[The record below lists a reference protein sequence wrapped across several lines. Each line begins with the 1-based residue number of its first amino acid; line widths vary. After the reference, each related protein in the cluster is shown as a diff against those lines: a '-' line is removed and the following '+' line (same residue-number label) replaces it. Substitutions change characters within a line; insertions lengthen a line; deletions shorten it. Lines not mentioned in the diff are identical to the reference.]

1 MSRRK
6 VRIFY
11 LPLNRD
17 VILGFV
23 GLIILLSFGFI
34 HFDKSNNLKEQAV
47 FNPQNKAIY
56 NGPKDKKAMALTI
69 NVAWGEEYLPS
80 MLDTLDKYDVKAT
93 FFFVGRWV
101 EKFPEK
107 IKEIQKRGHELGNHG
122 FRHLHPKQLDK
133 ERLIKLIKDNEQL
146 IDKTTGYQTNL
157 FAPPYGEVDDRVA
170 QVAAEIGYKTIMW
183 SADTIDWQRPAPEV
197 IINRVVSKAGN
208 GGIVL
213 MHPTK
218 PTAEALP
225 QIIERLQDEGYNLV
239 TVSEL
244 LE

>member
-34 HFDKSNNLKEQAV
+34 HFDNSNNINEQAV
-47 FNPQNKAIY
+47 FSQQNKAIY
-56 NGPKDKKAMALTI
+56 NGPEDKQAMALTI
-69 NVAWGEEYLPS
+69 NVAWGEEFLPS
-80 MLDTLDKYDVKAT
+80 MLDTLDKYNVKAT

-107 IKEIQKRGHELGNHG
+107 IKEIHERGHELGNHG

-133 ERLIKLIKDNEQL
+133 ERLIKLIKDNEKL
-146 IDKTTGYQTNL
+146 INKTTGYQTDL

-197 IINRVVSKAGN
+197 IIKRVIDKASN

-225 QIIERLQDEGYNLV
+225 QIIEKLQSKGYKLV

>member
-6 VRIFY
+6 VKIFY

-17 VILGFV
+17 VLL
-23 GLIILLSFGFI
+23 GLIGVVMLLSFGVL
-34 HFDKSNNLKEQAV
+34 HFDQSDQIQEQTV
-47 FNPQNKAIY
+47 FNPQEKAY
-56 NGPKDKKAMALTI
+56 YQGPSGKKAMSLTI

-80 MLDTLDKYDVKAT
+80 MLDTLDKYQVKAT
-93 FFFVGRWV
+93 FFFIGRWV
-101 EKFPEK
+101 EKFPDKTKE
-107 IKEIQKRGHELGNHG
+107 IKERGHELGNHG
-122 FRHLHPKQLDK
+122 YRHLHPKKLSKDK
-133 ERLIKLIKDNEQL
+133 LVKLIKDNEEL
-146 IDKTTGYQTNL
+146 IYKTTGIRTNL
-157 FAPPYGEVDDRVA
+157 FAPPYGEVDDRISEVA
-170 QVAAEIGYKTIMW
+170 SEAGYKTIMW

-197 IINRVVSKAGN
+197 IINRVLSKAQN

-218 PTAEALP
+218 PTSQALA
-225 QIIERLQDEGYNLV
+225 QIIEKLQAKGYKLV